1 LRIAARLVAGVLR
14 FEEPPPGDEAKRPP
28 LSRT

>member
-1 LRIAARLVAGVLR
+1 MAARLVAGVLR
-14 FEEPPPGDEAKRPP
+14 FGGPPPGDEAKRPL